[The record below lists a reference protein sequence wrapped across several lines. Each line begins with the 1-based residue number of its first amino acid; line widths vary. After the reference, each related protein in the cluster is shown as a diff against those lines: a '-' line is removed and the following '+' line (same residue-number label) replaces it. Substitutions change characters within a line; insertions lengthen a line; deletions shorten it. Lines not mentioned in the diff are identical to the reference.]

1 MPRDDAYLLDM
12 KIACERALEFTWA
25 ATRDRLSSDVMMQFA
40 VVHAVQ
46 IIGEAAG
53 KISADFKTQHL
64 EIPWLAIT
72 TMRHRLVHEYTK
84 VDLDIVWK
92 VVQIH
97 IPELLR
103 LLAPLIPPES
113 PTTSPDGGTR

>member
-1 MPRDDAYLLDM
+1 MPRDETYLLDM
-12 KIACERALEFTWA
+12 KIACSKAVLFTDGV
-25 ATRDRLSSDVMMQFA
+25 TPEHFSSDAMMQFA

-46 IIGEAAG
+46 IIGEAAR
-53 KISADFKTQHL
+53 KVSPEFRDLHT

-72 TMRHRLVHEYTK
+72 TMRHRIVHEYSK
-84 VDLDIVWK
+84 VDVEIVWK
-92 VVQIH
+92 VVRQH

-113 PTTSPDGGTR
+113 PSAATDGGTP